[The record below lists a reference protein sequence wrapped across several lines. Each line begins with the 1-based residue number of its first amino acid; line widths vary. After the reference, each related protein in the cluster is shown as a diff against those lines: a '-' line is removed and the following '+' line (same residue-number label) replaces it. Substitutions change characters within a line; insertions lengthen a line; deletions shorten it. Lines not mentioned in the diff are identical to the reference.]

1 MASKSLGVSN
11 KYFLFQKE
19 DKDMAKTILVEEVT
33 LEEQTLPFSDD
44 VQSVD
49 LVITGR
55 DYEEELMN
63 DWRSYKEFEPELFT
77 IRVNCLKQTE
87 LKPVIQAIL
96 RKAPSAKNVKDNIQE
111 LVGCEFSLWWDSEGK
126 RYMLWKVVATN

>member
-1 MASKSLGVSN
+1 
-11 KYFLFQKE
+11 
-19 DKDMAKTILVEEVT
+19 MAKSFLVETVE
-33 LEEQTLPFSDD
+33 LDEQTMPFDD
-44 VQSVD
+44 KVMSVE

-63 DWRSYKEFEPELFT
+63 DWRAYDDYEPDTFT
-77 IRVNCLKQTE
+77 VRVNCLKQAE

-111 LVGCEFSLWWDSEGK
+111 LVGCEFSLWWDGDVK
-126 RYMLWKVVATN
+126 AYKLWRVMSTN